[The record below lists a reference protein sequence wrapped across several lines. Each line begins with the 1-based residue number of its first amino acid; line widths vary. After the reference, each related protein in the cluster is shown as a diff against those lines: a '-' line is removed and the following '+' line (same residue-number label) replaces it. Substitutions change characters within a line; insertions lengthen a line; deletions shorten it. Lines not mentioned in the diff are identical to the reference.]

1 MLLEGVRGV
10 DSVGLHPKGSK
21 ADQGND
27 SENHYQAHNFWV
39 TSSVYPS
46 VGMEF
51 ALSRHQHSKDT
62 CKAFT
67 VTALFKNV
75 GNRAKQL
82 EAWRILRASVAGREL
97 LPVLVEEFETHLRD
111 LVAEEP
117 DSDASSAS
125 VLCSAS
131 ANDAGAA
138 LPFETS
144 RAPSEGINAEDTAAL
159 ETAVPTSQE
168 PKRTDV

>member
-1 MLLEGVRGV
+1 
-10 DSVGLHPKGSK
+10 
-21 ADQGND
+21 
-27 SENHYQAHNFWV
+27 
-39 TSSVYPS
+39 
-46 VGMEF
+46 MEF
-51 ALSRHQHSKDT
+51 ELSRHQHSKD
-62 CKAFT
+62 KRRAFT

-97 LPVLVEEFETHLRD
+97 LPVFVEDFETHLRE

-117 DSDASSAS
+117 DSAASSAS

-159 ETAVPTSQE
+159 ETAVPTGAGPVITQDRRPRGEVFSWRLLF
-168 PKRTDV
+168 PNSPSCGTIDPVVPIYNLHVL